1 MGRHPDV
8 PTGPAT
14 TGPGTG
20 TVLVTGASR
29 GVGAATARLLAAR
42 GRDVLIGHRASAA
55 EAEAVAADCRAAGV
69 QARTVAADVTRS
81 AEVRRLFDE
90 AAAMPSPLTGVVVN
104 AGGAPSLQR
113 LEDMTDDRI
122 DGVLALNL
130 RAALLCSREAVRRLS
145 PRHGGAGGVLVH
157 VTSRA
162 AVLGSPDEWN
172 DYAAAKAGVET
183 LVVGL
188 AKEVAADGI
197 RVAAVRPGL
206 LDTDFHARAGEPGRA
221 ARMAAAIPMGRAG
234 RPEEVATAIAWLLS
248 DEAGYVT
255 GAVLDVTGGR

>member
-1 MGRHPDV
+1 M
-8 PTGPAT
+8 
-14 TGPGTG
+14 
-20 TVLVTGASR
+20 TVLITGASR

-42 GRDVLIGHRASAA
+42 GRDVLIGHRASPEDAA
-55 EAEAVAADCRAAGV
+55 AVVADCRAAGV
-69 QARTVAADVTRS
+69 HADAVAADVTRT
-81 AEVRRLFDE
+81 EGIERLFD
-90 AAAMPSPLTGVVVN
+90 AAAGMPAPLAGVVVN

-113 LEDMTDDRI
+113 LEDMSDARI
-122 DGVLALNL
+122 DAVLALNL
-130 RAALLCSREAVRRLS
+130 RAALVCSREAVHRLS
-145 PRHGGAGGVLVH
+145 TRYGGDGGVLVH

-172 DYAAAKAGVET
+172 DYAAAKAGVES

-206 LDTDFHARAGEPGRA
+206 LDTDFHARAGEPGRVGRVA
-221 ARMAAAIPMGRAG
+221 PLIPMGRAG

-248 DEAGYVT
+248 DEASYVT
-255 GAVLDVTGGR
+255 GAVLDVSGGR